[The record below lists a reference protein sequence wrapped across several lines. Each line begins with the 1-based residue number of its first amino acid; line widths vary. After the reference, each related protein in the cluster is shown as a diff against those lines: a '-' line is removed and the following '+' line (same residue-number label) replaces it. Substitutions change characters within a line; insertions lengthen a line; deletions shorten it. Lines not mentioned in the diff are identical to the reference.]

1 MQWLNLSFKK
11 ESVFQEDQEGEGRLK
26 NVNSKLRNFAKSHGF
41 NEKHKNQHKREHSKY
56 KK

>member
-1 MQWLNLSFKK
+1 MEKGGNF
-11 ESVFQEDQEGEGRLK
+11 K